1 MNCDSLEALNMTTET
16 SELRRIRIDGLLPK
30 GEYVT
35 EQEYTA
41 EQEDEMRFV
50 AQEAARESPA
60 TERSRAAGRSGPE
73 GSSSPAIRPAFP
85 KARG

>member
-1 MNCDSLEALNMTTET
+1 MTTET

-30 GEYVT
+30 GEFVT

-50 AQEAARESPA
+50 AQEAARA
-60 TERSRAAGRSGPE
+60 VMRKLRPE
-73 GSSSPAIRPAFP
+73 LAEQVEIEKVG
-85 KARG
+85 